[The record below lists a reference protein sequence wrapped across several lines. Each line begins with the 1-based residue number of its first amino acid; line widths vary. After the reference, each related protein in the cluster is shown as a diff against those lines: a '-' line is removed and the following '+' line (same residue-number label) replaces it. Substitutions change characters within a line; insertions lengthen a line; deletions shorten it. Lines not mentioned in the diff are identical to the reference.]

1 MNNFMSSSHT
11 LNNSSRKIP
20 FRPYS
25 ASRRKLKINSSL
37 ETPPPI
43 IFTMPNNPKKLS
55 GMGNNIEREQ
65 LYENNMQLKDI
76 INKLKR
82 ELAETRNQLVKK
94 DLEVK
99 KKERII
105 KECSKENDI
114 EFVHELNLEKAR
126 ESTLVSLCKDKYNEL
141 KKLYKKKC
149 EENEILKAN
158 VKITKIKE
166 FQIQIDILK
175 NEMEKLRSLYLSTL
189 EDNKKLYNNTK
200 EFEALKNKFF
210 EQHKIIKNFMEKC
223 DQYNT
228 DLNDLKEQNSFLQI
242 KLDQSKRQKKEL
254 KNINLKLKISNEKY
268 LNQKKL
274 RENYILNINDNQ
286 KLIDHLKKEKNEY
299 KKLYELKN
307 EECNKLIKNNN
318 MQKDEEIKRK
328 NEKDS
333 LKPFDFNKII
343 ILENKKEDKDTNK
356 LSLYKSLLDESRHKI
371 EIYELYLKKN
381 GVDKN
386 QLIRAFG
393 FDGIMNSN
401 TRINPEIL
409 ENEDAI
415 DNGDKLGENENTG
428 QKINDENNKI
438 KSQDNKENLN
448 QDKTEELNKEESSK
462 NANVGR
468 STTNNDSQASNT
480 ATNANTNTLN
490 NPKKL
495 QSIEEKKQEEEE
507 EDNQLLSLLHVFVKN
522 IEAQGVTKEQ
532 ISKKIEDICK
542 IFEDKKET
550 TKEEFIEP
558 FSKML
563 IEAMKITQENDIEIV
578 NSFLNEII
586 DSLNGETI
594 MFFNG
599 LVEVFDNVKDYNG
612 INKDKELSYELNKYK
627 DQLIISLK
635 KYDKNNNHLITFD
648 ILRTIVRD
656 LKMILDDEIM
666 EYLIYRMKK
675 DVPENNTI
683 FDLNYEI
690 IEKLVEKNEIGEIL
704 NNINNNLNQNNTNL
718 DNECKDYVNVVEFQ
732 EFKYLII
739 KKEDFFK
746 VLEKFN
752 ISINDELKNS
762 IYELFKVE
770 IEEDKAET
778 INWMEY
784 DKIKIE
790 LDYLKNE

>member
-175 NEMEKLRSLYLSTL
+175 NEMEKLRKLYLSTL

-415 DNGDKLGENENTG
+415 DNGDKLGENENSG

-578 NSFLNEII
+578 NSFLNEFI
-586 DSLNGETI
+586 DSFNGETI

-704 NNINNNLNQNNTNL
+704 NNINNILNQNNTNL

>member
-438 KSQDNKENLN
+438 KGQDNKENLN

-578 NSFLNEII
+578 NSFLNEFI
-586 DSLNGETI
+586 DSFNGETI

>member
-415 DNGDKLGENENTG
+415 DNGDKLGENENSG

-704 NNINNNLNQNNTNL
+704 NNINNNLNKNNTNL

>member
-1 MNNFMSSSHT
+1 M
-11 LNNSSRKIP
+11 
-20 FRPYS
+20 
-25 ASRRKLKINSSL
+25 
-37 ETPPPI
+37 
-43 IFTMPNNPKKLS
+43 
-55 GMGNNIEREQ
+55 
-65 LYENNMQLKDI
+65 
-76 INKLKR
+76 
-82 ELAETRNQLVKK
+82 
-94 DLEVK
+94 
-99 KKERII
+99 
-105 KECSKENDI
+105 
-114 EFVHELNLEKAR
+114 
-126 ESTLVSLCKDKYNEL
+126 
-141 KKLYKKKC
+141 
-149 EENEILKAN
+149 
-158 VKITKIKE
+158 
-166 FQIQIDILK
+166 
-175 NEMEKLRSLYLSTL
+175 
-189 EDNKKLYNNTK
+189 
-200 EFEALKNKFF
+200 
-210 EQHKIIKNFMEKC
+210 
-223 DQYNT
+223 
-228 DLNDLKEQNSFLQI
+228 
-242 KLDQSKRQKKEL
+242 
-254 KNINLKLKISNEKY
+254 
-268 LNQKKL
+268 
-274 RENYILNINDNQ
+274 
-286 KLIDHLKKEKNEY
+286 
-299 KKLYELKN
+299 
-307 EECNKLIKNNN
+307 
-318 MQKDEEIKRK
+318 
-328 NEKDS
+328 
-333 LKPFDFNKII
+333 
-343 ILENKKEDKDTNK
+343 
-356 LSLYKSLLDESRHKI
+356 DESRHKI

-415 DNGDKLGENENTG
+415 DNGDNLGENEING

-522 IEAQGVTKEQ
+522 IEAQGITKEQ

-578 NSFLNEII
+578 NSFLNEFI

-599 LVEVFDNVKDYNG
+599 LVEVFDDVKDYNG

-770 IEEDKAET
+770 IEEDRKET
-778 INWMEY
+778 IDWMEY

>member
-415 DNGDKLGENENTG
+415 DNGDKLGENENSG

-522 IEAQGVTKEQ
+522 IEAQGITKEQ

-578 NSFLNEII
+578 NSFLNEFI

-704 NNINNNLNQNNTNL
+704 NNINNILNQNNTNL